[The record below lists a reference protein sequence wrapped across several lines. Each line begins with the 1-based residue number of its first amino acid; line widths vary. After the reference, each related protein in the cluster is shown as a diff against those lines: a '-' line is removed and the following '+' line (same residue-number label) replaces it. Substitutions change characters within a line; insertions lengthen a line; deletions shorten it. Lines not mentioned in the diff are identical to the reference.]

1 MFRDAEFAISSENLG
16 NRTPNEK
23 VIEVDEASAASRQP
37 NPDTKPYLSTPTI
50 IPLIETKH

>member
-1 MFRDAEFAISSENLG
+1 MFRDAEFAMSSENLG

-37 NPDTKPYLSTPTI
+37 NADIKPYLSTPTI